1 MAYKTQSPDTDA
13 RIEKL
18 QFDRL
23 RAMKASERYA
33 RGLALVDEGLSALWK
48 SLERLHPT
56 WSRAELL
63 VEWTRIHYGD
73 DLAARYAEHL
83 ECHSK
88 TSSSASR

>member
-13 RIEKL
+13 RIEKM

-23 RAMKASERYA
+23 RAMSPAERYA

-56 WSRAELL
+56 MSRSQLL
-63 VEWTRIHYGD
+63 VEWTRVHYGD

-83 ECHSK
+83 KCQDK
-88 TSSSASR
+88 TNNSALQ